1 MPSCSVQFKLISE
14 VKTILSSHSALAK
27 VIHTDITPRFDYY
40 NAMYYGVIKETQA
53 SVYLEEENKIECKM
67 K

>member
-1 MPSCSVQFKLISE
+1 MSSCSVQFKLSSE
-14 VKTILSSHSALAK
+14 VETILSFHSALAK

-40 NAMYYGVIKETQA
+40 NAIYCGVIKETQV
-53 SVYLEEENKIECKM
+53 SVYLEEENKIKSKM